1 MKLCF
6 PVEAENG
13 LESKVYGHFGSA
25 PIFVLFNTKTNTI
38 ETINNKDLNHKHGM
52 CSPIKALDGKIV
64 DAIVVGGIGAGAINK
79 LNSMGIKVYR
89 ASKSMVKNNIDEF
102 NNNSL
107 QEITSDQACKQHGG
121 CAH

>member
-13 LESKVYGHFGSA
+13 LENKVYGHFGSA
-25 PIFVLFNTKTNTI
+25 PVFVLFNTETNTI
-38 ETINNKDLNHKHGM
+38 ETINNKNLGHEHGM
-52 CSPIKALDGKIV
+52 CSPLKALDGKKV

-79 LNSMGIKVYR
+79 LNGMGIKVYR
-89 ASKSMVKNNIDEF
+89 ASEDTVQNNINVF
-102 NNNSL
+102 KANAL
-107 QEITSDQACKQHGG
+107 KEITTEGACGEHGG